1 MQRVVLDG
9 TRCSYKDPHSVCV
22 RGECEVSGVTRVWG
36 RDGAASFPDLR
47 MLNFLWLHEQKVGCD
62 GTVGSSKQDDKCGV
76 CGGDNSSCKTFKD
89 TITRT
94 AKKQGENI
102 VTVTI
107 VIVFVWDKL
116 GSISPEVV

>member
-1 MQRVVLDG
+1 M
-9 TRCSYKDPHSVCV
+9 CV
-22 RGECEVSGVTRVWG
+22 RGECEVSGVTRAWG
-36 RDGAASFPDLR
+36 RDGAASFPDL
-47 MLNFLWLHEQKVGCD
+47 LNFLWLHEQKVGCD
-62 GTVGSSKQDDKCGV
+62 GVVGSSKQDDKCGV

-107 VIVFVWDKL
+107 VILVWDKL